1 MGKYPYV
8 DINHINVTRKG
19 FSTAYTVIYLYQ
31 SVYISLLRQDAL
43 AKIPE
48 NKYHGDTYID
58 LLPGIE
64 NYRNV
69 I

>member
-8 DINHINVTRKG
+8 DINHMNVKRKG
-19 FSTAYTVIYLYQ
+19 FSTTYTIIYLYQ
-31 SVYISLLRQDAL
+31 RVYISFLRQDAL
-43 AKIPE
+43 AKTPE
-48 NKYHGDTYID
+48 NKYHSDTYID
-58 LLPGIE
+58 VLPGIE